1 MADDPADVAFL
12 GVVRQRRLLAEGGL
26 SARQLVSL
34 CLERIEA
41 QDRQLHAFV
50 SVRGAAALEE
60 ADRVQRALDDGTAGP
75 LAGIPFAVKDEH
87 DLAGHVTSYGTRAR
101 ATVAKED
108 SGLVRALRSAGA
120 IPVGKTAMPE
130 LGMHPFTESA
140 WWGVTR
146 NPWDPSRTP
155 GGSSGGSAAAVAAGL
170 VPFAT
175 AGDGGGSI
183 RIPGSC
189 CNLFG
194 LKVQRGRIADDA
206 APPGTAMAN
215 LTVPGVLTRR
225 VDDAAALYDV
235 LAPGAPGWGRGLGD
249 AARRA
254 PGRLRIGVAATLG
267 SPARVDG
274 EVRAVVAQVGEVLG
288 TLGHEIIPVTVRPG
302 RWEVPFSIIGL
313 RVLHEQARVVED
325 PTVLE
330 GRTRAAMRLAARV
343 PDRLG
348 RWAVTRQQR
357 TQAVGRMFDGVDLIL
372 TPTLSAPPPP
382 VGKWEGRG
390 LMRTSFGVI
399 RLCPFTSLGNY
410 LGLPAATIP
419 AGFTAAGLP
428 VGAQLLGPADGEP
441 ALVAVAA
448 QLEAE
453 LGWLARRPPVGGG
466 EATPARR

>member
-1 MADDPADVAFL
+1 MADGPADIAFL
-12 GVVRQRRLLAEGGL
+12 GVAGQRRLLAEGGL
-26 SARQLVSL
+26 TARQLVSL

-50 SVRGAAALEE
+50 SLRGGAALEE
-60 ADRVQRALDDGTAGP
+60 ADRVQRAIDDGTAGP

-87 DLAGHVTSYGTRAR
+87 DLAGHVTGYGTRAR
-101 ATVAKED
+101 TTVATED
-108 SGLVRALRSAGA
+108 SGLVRALRIAGA

-146 NPWDPSRTP
+146 NPWNLSRTP

-194 LKVQRGRIADDA
+194 MKVQRGRIVDDA

-215 LTVPGVLTRR
+215 LTVPGVLTRG
-225 VDDAAALYDV
+225 VDDAALLYDV
-235 LAPGAPGWGRGLGD
+235 LAGAVPGWGGRLRD
-249 AARRA
+249 AARRN

-267 SPARVDG
+267 TPARVDG
-274 EVRAVVAQVGEVLG
+274 EVRGAVARLAEVLG
-288 TLGHEIIPVTVRPG
+288 SLGHEIRPVTVRAG

-313 RVLHEQARVVED
+313 RVLAEQARVVED
-325 PTVLE
+325 PRLLE
-330 GRTRAAMRLAARV
+330 KRTRAAMRLAARV

-348 RWAVTRQQR
+348 RWALTRQQR
-357 TQAVGRMFDGVDLIL
+357 TNAVGRMFDGVDLIL
-372 TPTLSAPPPP
+372 TPTVSAPPPP
-382 VGKWEGRG
+382 LGNWEGMG
-390 LMRTSFGVI
+390 LIRTSFGVI

-441 ALVAVAA
+441 TLVAVAA

-453 LGWLARRPPVGGG
+453 LGWLARRPPV
-466 EATPARR
+466 